1 MSETRKK
8 PEPQKCHLC
17 GQRHVLRQ
25 CRAFLAMKPE
35 ERYECARTHRYCIN
49 CLAVSHTTGACDSA
63 SSCRRCSLGHH
74 TLLHRARHSE
84 ARRSQSRTRA
94 LKSRSAQ
101 QRQQKLR
108 RLVAEAKA
116 ALDKLDAGLRSTT
129 HQA

>member
-8 PEPQKCHLC
+8 PEPQKCRLC

-63 SSCRRCSLGHH
+63 SSCRQCSLGHH
-74 TLLHRARHSE
+74 TLL
-84 ARRSQSRTRA
+84 
-94 LKSRSAQ
+94 
-101 QRQQKLR
+101 RQQELR

-116 ALDKLDAGLRSTT
+116 ALDKLDAALKSTT
-129 HQA
+129 HQGGGGGMLRT